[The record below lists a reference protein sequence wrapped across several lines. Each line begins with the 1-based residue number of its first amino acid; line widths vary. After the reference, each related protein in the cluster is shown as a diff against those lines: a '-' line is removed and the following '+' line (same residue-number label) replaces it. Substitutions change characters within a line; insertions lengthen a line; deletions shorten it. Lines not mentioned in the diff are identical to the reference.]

1 MLKTVTRAALLVLVI
16 ALMGTHS
23 AVAQTGTITGTIK
36 DSVTTETL
44 PGANVYISELDMG
57 TATGGSGRFTLEGVP
72 VGEHVLRVTFIGFS
86 PKRVPVEVQDGQTT
100 NVEIFV
106 TPQAMGMESVVVTA
120 LGIERSERSLG
131 YSAQNVS
138 ASQVEEAEA
147 TNFVNALQGHIAG
160 AQISNSTGGVGS
172 SSRIVLRGASSLS
185 GDSQPLIIVDGVA
198 IDNSNFGAAT
208 SSGWDATE
216 IDYGNAAMN
225 ISPQNIESINVLK
238 GPNAAA
244 MYGSRAANGAI
255 VIETKDGS
263 GVEGVEVNYS
273 TGVDLQS
280 ILVMPDYQNQFG
292 HGQINAEGEPQFA
305 WVDGR
310 GGGTFDAVGESWGPR
325 LDTGEELPQWFS
337 APDAAPWT
345 SHPGNTRSYFNQG
358 SRITNNLSV
367 SGNFGDSRFRVSAKN
382 LQHSGMVPNSR
393 LQRTN
398 VTLAGG
404 AQFTDQLSGSG
415 KVTYIKTNAEN
426 RPERG
431 YTWNNVM
438 FTIGQWTARQINMD
452 RLSEYKDADGNMQNW
467 NMIHEN
473 PYWIQ
478 FENTN
483 EQWKDQVR
491 GNVSLTYDFA
501 DWLSAKV
508 FTGIDV
514 YEDRREEVYS
524 VGSNRSR
531 NGEYT
536 ESIRY
541 VSEWNS
547 RLTFELNRDITD
559 QISVTS
565 RFGVENRKR
574 RYNLNSAYASALSV
588 PGVHNIEN
596 AATRPELQDWTL
608 RKGTN
613 SLYGQ
618 ASIGFR
624 EYLYLDLTGRNDWT
638 STLPEDNNSYF
649 YPSVSLSFI
658 LTDAFESA
666 MDWAWLDYAKLRGG
680 WTQVGNDTDPYQ
692 LSATFSSLQAFGNIP
707 VYSIATTVPN
717 QELKPEQTEAWE
729 VGADFRFF
737 NDRMRLN
744 LTYYDESTTNQIVP
758 INVSRA
764 SGAEQRVSNIGEIAN
779 SGIEASLS
787 GTPVQTD
794 DFSWEATV
802 NFSQNHNEVVRLT
815 EGLNSFVLS
824 SDGISIEARPGEEF
838 GAIYGT
844 SFQRDED
851 GNIIV
856 DDRGIPLRND
866 EIQSFGSYAPDWSGS
881 IQNRFSYGNLSLS
894 VLVDTK
900 QGGSIYLDSQKWGH
914 FAGTYQKTVKG
925 RTGPWVYQG
934 EQNAPMA
941 VKQDGSKNDIPITMS
956 SVQDFW
962 RQMSTIEER
971 YIYDASY
978 VKLRNVNLSYSIP
991 QSWLSGTPIQGWRV
1005 TATGRNLAI
1014 LHKNAPHID
1023 PETVLSTNSS
1033 FVGMESN
1040 QIPPARTYGFSTTI
1054 TF

>member
-1 MLKTVTRAALLVLVI
+1 MLKTVTRVAVVLLFAVCAQAA
-16 ALMGTHS
+16 G
-23 AVAQTGTITGTIK
+23 AQTGAIEGTVQ
-36 DSVTTETL
+36 DSVTTEPL
-44 PGANVYISELDMG
+44 PGANVYISELDAGAAVGPNGQFSIDNVAPG
-57 TATGGSGRFTLEGVP
+57 TYD
-72 VGEHVLRVTFIGFS
+72 LRVTFVGYAT
-86 PKRVPVEVQDGQTT
+86 KLVPVEVEADETT
-100 NVEIFV
+100 RVDILL
-106 TPQAMGMESVVVTA
+106 PSQAMGLENVVVTA

-138 ASQVEEAEA
+138 AADVAKAEES
-147 TNFVNALQGHIAG
+147 NFINALQGQVAG
-160 AQISNSTGGVGS
+160 AQIANSTGGIGS

-185 GDSQPLIIVDGVA
+185 GDSQPLIVVDGVA
-198 IDNSNFGAAT
+198 VDNNNFGSAT
-208 SSGWDATE
+208 SSGWDDTE

-225 ISPQNIESINVLK
+225 VSPQNIKSVNVLK

-255 VIETKDGS
+255 VIETKGGS
-263 GVEGVEVNYS
+263 GVEGVEVRYS
-273 TGVDLQS
+273 SGVDLQS
-280 ILVMPDYQNQFG
+280 ILVMPDYQNKFG
-292 HGQINAEGEPQFA
+292 HGQINSQGEPEFA

-325 LDTGEELPQWFS
+325 LGTGKELPQWFS

-345 SHPGNTRSYFNQG
+345 ANPGNTRSYFNQG
-358 SRITNNLSV
+358 SRITNSLSV
-367 SGNFGDSRFRVSAKN
+367 SGNFGDSRFRISAKN

-404 AQFTDQLSGSG
+404 AQFTERLSGNG
-415 KVTYIKTNAEN
+415 KVSYVRTNAEN

-438 FTIGQWTARQINMD
+438 FTIGQWTARQISMD
-452 RLSEYKDADGNMQNW
+452 RLSEYKDEDGNMQNW
-467 NMIHEN
+467 NLIHEN

-491 GNVSLTYDFA
+491 GNISLTYAFS
-501 DWLSAKV
+501 DWFSAKA

-514 YEDRREEVYS
+514 YEDRREEVYA

-531 NGEYT
+531 NGEYR
-536 ESIRY
+536 EAIRF

-547 RLTFELNRDITD
+547 RLTFEVDRDLSN
-559 QISVTS
+559 QVSLTS

-574 RYNLNSAYASALSV
+574 RYNMNSAYTNALSV

-596 AATRPELQDWTL
+596 AATRPELQDWTS

-624 EYLYLDLTGRNDWT
+624 EYLYLDVTGRNDWT
-638 STLPEDNNSYF
+638 STLPENNNSYF

-658 LTDAFESA
+658 ATDAFEDA
-666 MDWAWLDYAKLRGG
+666 LDWDWLDYAKVRGG

-692 LSATFSSLQAFGNIP
+692 LSATFSSLQAFGSTP
-707 VYSIATTVPN
+707 MYSIASTVPN
-717 QELKPEQTEAWE
+717 QDLKPEQTEAWE

-737 NDRMRLN
+737 NDRARLN

-764 SGAEQRVSNIGEIAN
+764 SGAQQRVSNIGEIAN
-779 SGIEASLS
+779 SGIEVTLS
-787 GTPVQTD
+787 GTPVQTQNL
-794 DFSWEATV
+794 SWDLAV
-802 NFSQNHNEVVRLT
+802 NFSKNHNEVVRLT
-815 EGLNSFVLS
+815 EGLESFVLAN
-824 SDGISIEARPGEEF
+824 DGVSIEARPGEEF
-838 GAIYGT
+838 GAIYGNG
-844 SFQRDED
+844 FVRDEE
-851 GNIIV
+851 GNIV
-856 DDRGIPLRND
+856 VNDRGIPMRDD
-866 EIQSFGSYAPDWSGS
+866 EIRSFGSYAPDWSGS
-881 IQNRFSYGNLSLS
+881 IQNSISYGNLSLS

-900 QGGSIYLDSQKWGH
+900 QGGSLYLDSQRWGH
-914 FAGTYQKTVKG
+914 FAGTYQKTVNG
-925 RTGPWVYQG
+925 RLGPWVYQG
-934 EQNAPMA
+934 GDNAPMA
-941 VKQDGSKNDIPITMS
+941 VKQDGSKNDIPITMD

-962 RQMSTIEER
+962 RQMSFIDER
-971 YIYDASY
+971 YVYDATY
-978 VKLRNVNLSYSIP
+978 VKLRNVNLTFDLP
-991 QSWLSGTPIQGWRV
+991 QSWLSGTPIEGWSI

-1014 LHKNAPHID
+1014 LHKNAPHVD
-1023 PETVLSTNSS
+1023 PETVLSTSSS
-1033 FVGMESN
+1033 FVGIESN
-1040 QIPPARTYGFSTTI
+1040 QIPPARTYGFSTTV

>member
-1 MLKTVTRAALLVLVI
+1 MLKTVTRVVVFLLL
-16 ALMGTHS
+16 AMG
-23 AVAQTGTITGTIK
+23 AQGVFAQTGTVEGTVT
-36 DSVTTETL
+36 DSVTAQPL
-44 PGANVYISELDMG
+44 PGANVYIPELDAGAAAG
-57 TATGGSGRFTLEGVP
+57 TNGEFTMEDVVVGSYT
-72 VGEHVLRVTFIGFS
+72 LRVTFVGYAT
-86 PKRVPVEVQDGQTT
+86 KRVPIEVADGETT
-100 NVEIFV
+100 QVEILL
-106 TPQAMGMESVVVTA
+106 PSQAMGMENVVVTA

-131 YSAQNVS
+131 YAAQNVS
-138 ASQVEEAEA
+138 ATDIAETEE
-147 TNFVNALQGHIAG
+147 TNFVNALQGQVAG
-160 AQISNSTGGVGS
+160 AQITNSTGGVGS

-198 IDNSNFGAAT
+198 IDNSNFDAAT

-225 ISPQNIESINVLK
+225 ISPQNIESLNVLK

-263 GVEGVEVNYS
+263 AVDGVDVRYS
-273 TGVDLQS
+273 SGVDLQS
-280 ILVMPDYQNQFG
+280 ILVMPDYQNKFG
-292 HGQINAEGEPQFA
+292 HGQINSEGVPQFA

-325 LDTGEELPQWFS
+325 LDAGKELPQWYS
-337 APDAAPWT
+337 APDAAPWV
-345 SHPGNTRSYFNQG
+345 SNPGNTRNYFNQG
-358 SRITNNLSV
+358 SRITNDLSV

-393 LQRTN
+393 LERTN

-404 AQFTDQLSGSG
+404 AQFTDKFSGSG

-452 RLSEYKDADGNMQNW
+452 RLSEYKDEDGNMQNW
-467 NMIHEN
+467 NLIHEN

-491 GNVSLTYDFA
+491 GNVSLAYEFA
-501 DWLSAKV
+501 DWLSAKA

-514 YEDRREEVYS
+514 YEDRREQVYA

-547 RLTFELNRDITD
+547 RLTFELDRDLTD
-559 QISVTS
+559 EVSLTS
-565 RFGVENRKR
+565 RMGVENRKR
-574 RYNLNSAYASALSV
+574 RYNLNSAYAGALSV

-596 AATRPELQDWTL
+596 AATRPELTDWTS

-613 SLYGQ
+613 SIYGQ
-618 ASIGFR
+618 ASLGFR
-624 EYLYLDLTGRNDWT
+624 DYVYLDVTGRNDWT
-638 STLPEDNNSYF
+638 STLPENNNSYF

-658 LTDAFESA
+658 ATDAFESA
-666 MDWAWLDYAKLRGG
+666 LDFDWLDYAKLRGG

-692 LSATFSSLQAFGNIP
+692 LSATFSSLQAFGNTP
-707 VYSIATTVPN
+707 MYSIASTVPN
-717 QELKPEQTEAWE
+717 KDLKPEQTEAWE
-729 VGADFRFF
+729 LGADFRFLG
-737 NDRMRLN
+737 DRARLN

-764 SGAEQRVSNIGEIAN
+764 TGAQQRVSNIGEIAN
-779 SGIEASLS
+779 SGIEATLT
-787 GTPVQTD
+787 GTPIQTSD
-794 DFSWEATV
+794 LSWDVTL
-802 NFSQNHNEVVRLT
+802 NFSKNRNEVVRLT
-815 EGLNSFVLS
+815 EGLESFVLAN
-824 SDGISIEARPGEEF
+824 DGVSIEARPGEEF
-838 GAIYGT
+838 GAIYGNQ
-844 SFQRDED
+844 FQRDDD

-856 DDRGIPLRND
+856 NDRGIPMRND
-866 EIQSFGSYAPDWSGS
+866 KIRSFGSYAPDWSGS
-881 IQNRFSYGNLSLS
+881 IQNSLSYGNLRLS

-900 QGGSIYLDSQKWGH
+900 QGGSLYLDSQRWGH
-914 FAGTYQKTVKG
+914 FAGTYQKTVNG
-925 RTGPWVYQG
+925 RLGPWVYNG
-934 EQNAPMA
+934 GDNAPMA
-941 VKQDGSKNDIPITMS
+941 VKQDGSKNDIPITMAS
-956 SVQDFW
+956 AQDFW
-962 RQMSTIEER
+962 RQMSFIDER
-971 YIYDASY
+971 YVYDATY
-978 VKLRNVNLSYSIP
+978 VKLRNVNLTYNLP
-991 QSWLSGTPIQGWRV
+991 ASWLTGTPIQSWSV

-1023 PETVLSTNSS
+1023 PETVLSTSS
-1033 FVGMESN
+1033 SYVGMESN
-1040 QIPPARTYGFSTTI
+1040 QIPPARTFGFATTI